1 MVDLGAMLVS
11 MDAAMDS
18 LADAGGEV
26 ADGEGIESELGE
38 MLEMVTA
45 TATATNTLN
54 DQVDILLEMV
64 EGPNRR
70 PGSRS

>member
-1 MVDLGAMLVS
+1 MVVS

-38 MLEMVTA
+38 MLEMVPA
-45 TATATNTLN
+45 TTTATNTLN
-54 DQVDILLEMV
+54 DQVDILI
-64 EGPNRR
+64 
-70 PGSRS
+70 